1 MSEFVKKTIVG
12 YKDVPGGSSDPD
24 CTHVILTL
32 NEYKKIVRERDE
44 AIRTV
49 GIERQNADRQMN
61 EEKKNAAYQIRQV
74 RDQAVKEIA
83 EMQGALAQAQKDV
96 AYQRHLNE
104 NLLRISRERANVD
117 RGLKPKKEHTGYVVM
132 NMQEKKLQRKNS
144 RGYYTITLWETVLQS
159 PYSVDFT
166 EEQAR
171 YQIHED
177 LMQHEDG
184 KEWALSRIGICE
196 KPDPKFCD
204 PFEYNEIMENEN
216 VLVRY
221 QLRANYQARRGGEDR
236 LLGHHIGASEADT
249 TGSERYE
256 AMRKAAVSNSGFSN
270 STECAKMPMLPNS
283 GPVMGRR

>member
-1 MSEFVKKTIVG
+1 
-12 YKDVPGGSSDPD
+12 
-24 CTHVILTL
+24 
-32 NEYKKIVRERDE
+32 
-44 AIRTV
+44 
-49 GIERQNADRQMN
+49 MN
-61 EEKKNAAYQIRQV
+61 EEKNNVAYQIRQV

-83 EMQGALAQAQKDV
+83 EMQGALAQAQKDA

-104 NLLRISRERANVD
+104 NLLRISRERANAD

-221 QLRANYQARRGGEDR
+221 QLRANYQARRGEK
-236 LLGHHIGASEADT
+236 
-249 TGSERYE
+249 TGFWDIILVHQKPIPQVPKD
-256 AMRKAAVSNSGFSN
+256 MR
-270 STECAKMPMLPNS
+270 P
-283 GPVMGRR
+283 

>member
-61 EEKKNAAYQIRQV
+61 EEKNNAAYQIRQV

-83 EMQGALAQAQKDV
+83 EMQGALAQAQKD
-96 AYQRHLNE
+96 A
-104 NLLRISRERANVD
+104 A
-117 RGLKPKKEHTGYVVM
+117 
-132 NMQEKKLQRKNS
+132 KKLQRNNS

-221 QLRANYQARRGGEDR
+221 QLRANYQARRGEK
-236 LLGHHIGASEADT
+236 
-249 TGSERYE
+249 TGFWDIILVHQKPIPQVPKD
-256 AMRKAAVSNSGFSN
+256 MR
-270 STECAKMPMLPNS
+270 P
-283 GPVMGRR
+283 

>member
-1 MSEFVKKTIVG
+1 M
-12 YKDVPGGSSDPD
+12 
-24 CTHVILTL
+24 
-32 NEYKKIVRERDE
+32 
-44 AIRTV
+44 
-49 GIERQNADRQMN
+49 
-61 EEKKNAAYQIRQV
+61 

-221 QLRANYQARRGGEDR
+221 QLRANYQARRGEK
-236 LLGHHIGASEADT
+236 
-249 TGSERYE
+249 TGFWDIILVHQKPIPQVPKD
-256 AMRKAAVSNSGFSN
+256 MR
-270 STECAKMPMLPNS
+270 P
-283 GPVMGRR
+283 

>member
-1 MSEFVKKTIVG
+1 MLFRS
-12 YKDVPGGSSDPD
+12 
-24 CTHVILTL
+24 
-32 NEYKKIVRERDE
+32 
-44 AIRTV
+44 
-49 GIERQNADRQMN
+49 
-61 EEKKNAAYQIRQV
+61 
-74 RDQAVKEIA
+74 
-83 EMQGALAQAQKDV
+83 
-96 AYQRHLNE
+96 
-104 NLLRISRERANVD
+104 
-117 RGLKPKKEHTGYVVM
+117 VM

-184 KEWALSRIGICE
+184 KEWALSRIGIYE

-221 QLRANYQARRGGEDR
+221 QLRANYQARRGEK
-236 LLGHHIGASEADT
+236 
-249 TGSERYE
+249 TGFWDIILVHQKPIPQVPKD
-256 AMRKAAVSNSGFSN
+256 MR
-270 STECAKMPMLPNS
+270 P
-283 GPVMGRR
+283 

>member
-1 MSEFVKKTIVG
+1 M
-12 YKDVPGGSSDPD
+12 
-24 CTHVILTL
+24 
-32 NEYKKIVRERDE
+32 
-44 AIRTV
+44 
-49 GIERQNADRQMN
+49 
-61 EEKKNAAYQIRQV
+61 

-83 EMQGALAQAQKDV
+83 EMQGALAQAQKDA

-104 NLLRISRERANVD
+104 NLLRISRERANAD

-184 KEWALSRIGICE
+184 K
-196 KPDPKFCD
+196 
-204 PFEYNEIMENEN
+204 
-216 VLVRY
+216 
-221 QLRANYQARRGGEDR
+221 
-236 LLGHHIGASEADT
+236 
-249 TGSERYE
+249 
-256 AMRKAAVSNSGFSN
+256 SG
-270 STECAKMPMLPNS
+270 
-283 GPVMGRR
+283 R